1 MEIAVAIIT
10 IIPTL
15 ATLIISTI
23 TNKKVK
29 KQDDIKKDIK
39 QIQNNI
45 KEEINQLQL
54 DNCKNYL
61 VQAIAKVE
69 SGQDLSPVEK
79 ERYFENYDTYVK
91 LGGNSYIHSETERL
105 KERGRL

>member
-23 TNKKVK
+23 TNKRVK
-29 KQDDIKKDIK
+29 KQDDLKEEIK
-39 QIQNNI
+39 QI
-45 KEEINQLQL
+45 QL

-91 LGGNSYIHSETERL
+91 LGGNSYIHTETERL
-105 KERGRL
+105 KEGGRL

>member
-23 TNKKVK
+23 TNKRVK
-29 KQDDIKKDIK
+29 KQDDIKEEIK
-39 QIQNNI
+39 QI
-45 KEEINQLQL
+45 QL

-79 ERYFENYDTYVK
+79 ERYWENYDTYIK

-105 KERGRL
+105 KKGGKL

>member
-23 TNKKVK
+23 TNKRVK
-29 KQDDIKKDIK
+29 KQDDL
-39 QIQNNI
+39 

-105 KERGRL
+105 KEGGKL

>member
-23 TNKKVK
+23 TNKRVK
-29 KQDDIKKDIK
+29 KQDDIKEEIK
-39 QIQNNI
+39 QI
-45 KEEINQLQL
+45 QL

-79 ERYFENYDTYVK
+79 ERYWENYDTYVK

-105 KERGRL
+105 KKEGKL

>member
-23 TNKKVK
+23 TNKRVK
-29 KQDDIKKDIK
+29 KQDDLKEEIK
-39 QIQNNI
+39 QI
-45 KEEINQLQL
+45 QL

-69 SGQDLSPVEK
+69 SGQDLSSVEK

>member
-23 TNKKVK
+23 TNKRVK
-29 KQDDIKKDIK
+29 KQDDIKEEIK
-39 QIQNNI
+39 QI
-45 KEEINQLQL
+45 QL

-79 ERYFENYDTYVK
+79 ERYWENYDTYVK

-105 KERGRL
+105 KEGGRL